1 PPSGQGWYLSLM
13 SAIRILPAEVVNQIA
28 AGEVIERPA
37 SIVKELVE
45 NSLDAG
51 ATRVR
56 IEVEEGGRKRVRV
69 SDDGRGLGADD
80 LPLAFAPHATSKLST
95 ADDLLRVKT
104 FGFRGEALASIGAVA
119 RVSIVSRVRGN
130 PEGSELVVDC
140 GRSEGLKPA
149 ASPEG
154 TTVDVRNLFHEM
166 PGRRKFLRSPDV
178 EMGHVEEAVTRFGVA
193 HPAVRFELVA
203 DGIPRFT
210 LPPAGDLRERLGSF
224 FDRELVDALV
234 EATSEDPAASFRA
247 LAAPPKFARLS
258 LKGQFVY
265 LNGRFIRDRVLTRA
279 INEAFRE
286 MVPHGRYPVA
296 FLFLEV
302 APGEVDVNVHPTK
315 IEVRFRNVWRLHD
328 RIVAALREKLLS
340 SDLAPHLRPGLFSG
354 PRAGGPSPE
363 AIVEYFSRAA
373 PGAAV
378 PAGTPI
384 PLVSSGRRCFQL
396 HDRYIV
402 EEADDGIRVIDQHA
416 LHERVLLEEIRRQ
429 YKSADVPKQLLLL
442 PAMAEVTAAERARL
456 EEHAAVLES
465 MGLLIDDFGPS
476 SVAVRAVPAL
486 LKDADPAGLV
496 RDLLDRIEEHGEAER
511 AAGHAVPMI
520 DAILEFLACRAAV
533 KFGDRLEPEEL
544 SRLLSD
550 AEGMDYSATCAHGRP
565 TAVKLTLDDL
575 ERFFKRRGS

>member
-1 PPSGQGWYLSLM
+1 M
-13 SAIRILPAEVVNQIA
+13 SAIRILPPEVVNQIA

-56 IEVEEGGRKRVRV
+56 IDVEEGGRKRVRI
-69 SDDGRGLGADD
+69 SDDGSGLAADD
-80 LPLAFAPHATSKLST
+80 LALAFAPHATSKLST

-119 RVSIVSRVRGN
+119 RVSITSRVRGN
-130 PEGSELVVDC
+130 PEGAELVVDC
-140 GRSEGLKPA
+140 GRPEPVTPA
-149 ASPEG
+149 AGPEG
-154 TTVDVRNLFHEM
+154 TAVEVRDLFHEM

-178 EMGHVEEAVTRFGVA
+178 EMGHVEEAVTRFA
-193 HPAVRFELVA
+193 LARPDVRFELVA
-203 DGIPRFT
+203 DGVPRFT
-210 LPPAGDLRERLGSF
+210 LPPAGDLRERLVSF
-224 FDRELVDALV
+224 FERELVDALV
-234 EATSEDPAASFRA
+234 EASSEDPAASFRV
-247 LAAPPKFARLS
+247 LAAPPRFARLS

-296 FLFLEV
+296 FLFLDV

-328 RIVAALREKLLS
+328 RIVASLREKLLA
-340 SDLAPHLRPGLFSG
+340 SDLAPHLRSGLFAG
-354 PRAGGPSPE
+354 PRSDGPTPE
-363 AIVEYFSRAA
+363 AIVEYFSRGGD
-373 PGAAV
+373 PGVATTSG
-378 PAGTPI
+378 PPI
-384 PLVSSGRRCFQL
+384 PLVASGRRCFQL

-429 YKSADVPKQLLLL
+429 YKSADVPRQLLLL
-442 PAMAEVTAAERARL
+442 PAMAEVTTAERARL

-465 MGLLIDDFGPS
+465 MGLLVDDFGPS

-533 KFGDRLEPEEL
+533 KFGDRLAPEEL

-575 ERFFKRRGS
+575 EKFFKRRGI